1 MCNCIYPDISGK
13 RLRKMRYITTTIL
26 ILALSTCG
34 TKEKENLLAGDL
46 YFGFF
51 RLGSYYNVSDSVR
64 ANFETYL
71 DTLDLGKADKETIR
85 LINSYKKVKEE
96 KLIYKPF
103 VDILVSSDS
112 VVKLYLDSAD
122 YDRIKI
128 YKRRQLQTDNKK
140 IRIKANVRQFD
151 NGYFYCKEL
160 VSVEMV
166 DGETLQRQKKLKIE
180 DYN

>member
-1 MCNCIYPDISGK
+1 M
-13 RLRKMRYITTTIL
+13 T
-26 ILALSTCG
+26 
-34 TKEKENLLAGDL
+34 GDL

-51 RLGSYYNVSDSVR
+51 RLGSYYNISDSVKT
-64 ANFETYL
+64 NFETYL
-71 DTLDLGKADKETIR
+71 DTLDVEKADKETIR
-85 LINSYKKVKEE
+85 LINAYKKIKEE
-96 KLIYKPF
+96 NLIYKPF

-112 VVKLYLDSAD
+112 IVKLYLDSAD

-140 IRIKANVRQFD
+140 VRIKANVRQFY

-160 VSVEMV
+160 VSVDIV
-166 DGETLQRQKKLKIE
+166 DGETLQQQKKLKIE

>member
-1 MCNCIYPDISGK
+1 M
-13 RLRKMRYITTTIL
+13 
-26 ILALSTCG
+26 
-34 TKEKENLLAGDL
+34 
-46 YFGFF
+46 
-51 RLGSYYNVSDSVR
+51 
-64 ANFETYL
+64 
-71 DTLDLGKADKETIR
+71 DTLDLEKADKGTIR
-85 LINSYKKVKEE
+85 FIKAYKKIKEE

-122 YDRIKI
+122 YDRIRI

-140 IRIKANVRQFD
+140 IRIKANVRQFE

-160 VSVEMV
+160 LYVDMV
-166 DGETLQRQKKLKIE
+166 DGETLPRQKKLKID

>member
-1 MCNCIYPDISGK
+1 M
-13 RLRKMRYITTTIL
+13 T
-26 ILALSTCG
+26 
-34 TKEKENLLAGDL
+34 GDL

-51 RLGSYYNVSDSVR
+51 RLGSYYNISDSVR
-64 ANFETYL
+64 TNFETYM
-71 DTLDLGKADKETIR
+71 DTLDLEKADKETIR
-85 LINSYKKVKEE
+85 LIKTYKTIKEE

-112 VVKLYLDSAD
+112 IVKLYLDSAD
-122 YDRIKI
+122 YDQIKI

-151 NGYFYCKEL
+151 KGYFYCKEL
-160 VSVEMV
+160 LSVDMV

>member
-1 MCNCIYPDISGK
+1 M
-13 RLRKMRYITTTIL
+13 
-26 ILALSTCG
+26 
-34 TKEKENLLAGDL
+34 
-46 YFGFF
+46 
-51 RLGSYYNVSDSVR
+51 
-64 ANFETYL
+64 
-71 DTLDLGKADKETIR
+71 DTLDLEKADKETIQ
-85 LINSYKKVKEE
+85 LIDTYKKIKEE

-112 VVKLYLDSAD
+112 IVKLYLDSAD
-122 YDRIKI
+122 YDQIKI

-151 NGYFYCKEL
+151 KGYFYCKEL
-160 VSVEMV
+160 LSVDMV